1 MFLSFTNNLRCSCA
15 TCSPREGERVL
26 LCLRRAPLLSEWLA
40 FHKLRKTKEIVGS
53 RCPNRTLWIVE
64 PGGCRAEQLE
74 ARHYKLYWLRPSP
87 SFLSEMFCISEG
99 AIHPGDFS
107 IFLLWTLKAHFGM
120 PRVTALLIL
129 HLLIS
134 GFQML
139 PSVFKCPPSPSA
151 GATLADC
158 SLAPPCWVLNETDL
172 LKASHLGEN
181 HHDYLLTPKPSE
193 FPK

>member
-1 MFLSFTNNLRCSCA
+1 MQPAHPEKGR
-15 TCSPREGERVL
+15 GVL

-40 FHKLRKTKEIVGS
+40 FHKLRKPKEIVG
-53 RCPNRTLWIVE
+53 RVDAPTGPCGLWNPE
-64 PGGCRAEQLE
+64 AAELNSWK
-74 ARHYKLYWLRPSP
+74 ARGITSSVAETKP
-87 SFLSEMFCISEG
+87 F
-99 AIHPGDFS
+99 FS
-107 IFLLWTLKAHFGM
+107 IRNVLHLRGLYIWRLQHFFLLWPLKAHFGM

-139 PSVFKCPPSPSA
+139 PLCISNAHHPPQQ

-172 LKASHLGEN
+172 LKTSHLGREIIMI
-181 HHDYLLTPKPSE
+181 TC
-193 FPK
+193 